1 MNKNKYTEE
10 DILKA
15 KTPMEYIERSLYSK
29 VSHGKKT
36 VISKVWQ
43 QHTGYTAEDIKYA
56 RHRHPY
62 WKGKKLEG
70 NTERTRVRM
79 KKHHYK
85 DTPKAVWPLSEI
97 KKFLKLNQKKDGV
110 YIYKDW
116 EIARMNE
123 STIASVQAWRRKV
136 NLIHKL
142 YKKFNTRL
150 AKQEEY
156 LPLLMRSSETSLRDA
171 FYRKGSSLVEIIKRQ
186 RYRKS

>member
-1 MNKNKYTEE
+1 MRMRYTEE

-29 VSHGKKT
+29 VSHGQKT
-36 VISKVWQ
+36 VISKIWQ
-43 QHTGYTAEDIKYA
+43 KRTGYVVQDIKYA
-56 RHRHPY
+56 RNRHPY

-85 DTPKAVWPLSEI
+85 DTPKAIWPLSEI

-110 YIYKDW
+110 YVYKDW
-116 EIARMNE
+116 EIARISE

-142 YKKFNTRL
+142 YRKLNTRL

-156 LPLLMRSSETSLRDA
+156 LPLLMRSSETSLRSAVYEEDSSIQSLIKTQRH
-171 FYRKGSSLVEIIKRQ
+171 RKKN
-186 RYRKS
+186 